1 MGIAPSALVNP
12 NSPIDATLYPS
23 GKKPSKISFA
33 QIWCKNEMLEVAFGL
48 CMSREVGFGRLNL
61 SINKTTS
68 SAGREFSW
76 PVLIC

>member
-1 MGIAPSALVNP
+1 
-12 NSPIDATLYPS
+12 
-23 GKKPSKISFA
+23 
-33 QIWCKNEMLEVAFGL
+33 MLEVAFGL

-76 PVLIC
+76 PVLVC